1 MLTLEQ
7 FRDRVLKMVREK
19 IKIDDDDEFEAYLK
33 EHGADSYI
41 DSGFFHINC
50 PKIYG
55 KDCATPTKI
64 ETQIFC
70 AADNILWD

>member
-19 IKIDDDDEFEAYLK
+19 IKIDDDNEFNSYLK
-33 EHGADSYI
+33 EHGADGYI
-41 DSGFFHINC
+41 GSGFFRITC

-55 KDCATPTKI
+55 EDCGSPVKI
-64 ETQIFC
+64 ETEVFC
-70 AADNILWD
+70 TADNILWD